1 MYKGPKR
8 YEISSC
14 HVRYRCQC
22 VELKKKVL
30 EVYLPNCSF
39 TRCLF
44 GLPKTGDEKKSS
56 CRDLPGSD
64 QPSESSFQDARAV
77 SRPILLSKMTLK
89 TSETIF
95 TPPGLGGAQCWQ
107 KPPPFDSFP
116 TNSQEKV
123 ASSRLL
129 WTAHPARIRHPGKYH
144 RILPSDISFVQCKQL
159 QTPIEAT

>member
-8 YEISSC
+8 YEIISFLRSC
-14 HVRYRCQC
+14 QVSVLVRGI
-22 VELKKKVL
+22 KKRTWSL
-30 EVYLPNCSF
+30 SPF

-95 TPPGLGGAQCWQ
+95 TPPGLGSAQCWQ

-123 ASSRLL
+123 APSRPL
-129 WTAHPARIRHPGKYH
+129 WSAHPARIRHPGKYH